1 MESKTLVFAL
11 LVDLFFK
18 GLLVILWYPFEI
30 VKKTFIKQE
39 FSQVK
44 MPLTKTELFCREEQ
58 GRLWIKHDVKY
69 LIGHWTL

>member
-1 MESKTLVFAL
+1 
-11 LVDLFFK
+11 
-18 GLLVILWYPFEI
+18 
-30 VKKTFIKQE
+30 
-39 FSQVK
+39 